1 MEKDKIT
8 LSAVK
13 EDLLKQERF
22 ALRERVRYR
31 LCAIIP
37 FALFASVIALGVNH
51 PIVGAAVALIA
62 AYQSIRLL
70 IEYLK
75 YCNRKKAIRFIMVR
89 EDVSISTEVF
99 SHVAEEIVFEPHLV
113 GTRLH
118 LSKVI
123 SKYYFKNGIGWRAP
137 LGYTHYE
144 WSKNYNVTPKGLEN
158 ISISGDGFYYIHLQG
173 NTDIAYIYPCKNF
186 ELDIK

>member
-8 LSAVK
+8 ISAVK

-22 ALRERVRYR
+22 KMAERTRYR

-37 FALFASVIALGVNH
+37 FLLFSSVVIYNATVLGAILFTVS
-51 PIVGAAVALIA
+51 
-62 AYQSIRLL
+62 AYQIIRLL

-75 YCNRKKAIRFIMVR
+75 YCSHKKAIRFVMMR

-99 SHVAEEIVFEPHLV
+99 SHHADETVFEPHFV
-113 GTRLH
+113 GTRLN
-118 LSKVI
+118 LMKTVR
-123 SKYYFKNGIGWRAP
+123 KFYFKSGAEWREP

-144 WSKNYNVTPKGLEN
+144 WSENYYRSPKGLEN
-158 ISISGDGFYYIHLQG
+158 LSVSGDEFYYIHLQR
-173 NTDIAYIYPCKNF
+173 NVDIAYVYPCKSF
-186 ELDIK
+186 EIDIK

>member
-13 EDLLKQERF
+13 EDLLKLERF
-22 ALRERVRYR
+22 KMGERAKYR
-31 LCAIIP
+31 LGTIIP
-37 FALFASVIALGVNH
+37 FALFSSVIGFGFNNA
-51 PIVGAAVALIA
+51 IVGAVLFAIP
-62 AYQSIRLL
+62 AYQIIRLL
-70 IEYLK
+70 IEYAK
-75 YCNRKKAIRFIMVR
+75 YCRHKKAIRFIMMR

-99 SHVAEEIVFEPHLV
+99 SHLAEEIVFEPHFV

-123 SKYYFKNGIGWRAP
+123 SKYYFKNGIGWREP
-137 LGYTHYE
+137 FGYTHYE

-158 ISISGDGFYYIHLQG
+158 ISVSGDGFYYIHLQG

-186 ELDIK
+186 ELDI